1 MPGKAAK
8 RGIDFEFPNPCMVT
22 FKAGESEQKLRIN
35 MPDTSVEAEKQ
46 E

>member
-8 RGIDFEFPNPCMVT
+8 RGIDFELPNPCMVT

-35 MPDTSVEAEKQ
+35 MPDTSVEAEK
-46 E
+46 EK

>member
-1 MPGKAAK
+1 
-8 RGIDFEFPNPCMVT
+8 VT